1 MSLKRQLKPTIDTKF
16 HIDYAWWGN
25 QERELD
31 VYLMSF
37 LPESRRKFIEEQ
49 SELEVVDSID
59 PLTAEVTQVNPF
71 EQAIRE
77 THEEIDLTRT
87 SLVDAVFRVFLMNNN
102 TPLNAK
108 ELSKIIDRP
117 PQTILRTIGSPN
129 RIYRGIRVYAEEDE

>member
-16 HIDYAWWGN
+16 HIDYAWWEN
-25 QERELD
+25 QERELN

-37 LPESRRKFIEEQ
+37 LPEGRRKFIEEQ

-59 PLTAEVTQVNPF
+59 PQTAEVTQVNPF

-77 THEEIDLTRT
+77 TQEEIDLTRT

-102 TPLNAK
+102 TPLNAN

-117 PQTILRTIGSPN
+117 PQTILRTIASPN
-129 RIYRGIRVYAEEDE
+129 RIYRGIRVYTEEDE

>member
-1 MSLKRQLKPTIDTKF
+1 MSLKRQLKPTIDSKF
-16 HIDYAWWGN
+16 HIDYAWWEN

-49 SELEVVDSID
+49 SELEVIDHID
-59 PLTAEVTQVNPF
+59 PQTAEVTQVNPF

-77 THEEIDLTRT
+77 TQEEIDLTRT

-102 TPLNAK
+102 TPLNVK

-117 PQTILRTIGSPN
+117 PQTILRTIASPN
-129 RIYRGIRVYAEEDE
+129 RIYRGIRVYTEDDE